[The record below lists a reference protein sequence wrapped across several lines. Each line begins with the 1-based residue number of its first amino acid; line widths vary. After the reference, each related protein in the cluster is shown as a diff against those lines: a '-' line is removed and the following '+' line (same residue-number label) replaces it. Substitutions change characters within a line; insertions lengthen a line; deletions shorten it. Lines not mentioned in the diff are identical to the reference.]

1 VTDGPADQHGGEL
14 AGLVSALDLIGPRW
28 ALLVVGSLLNGPK
41 RYGDLQRELGAPTNM
56 LAARL
61 KELQAAGILYR
72 LPLAHNQRAYALT
85 DRGTALRTAITALS
99 QWGDAGQPPRPVG
112 VPRSANASSP
122 REVSCSELS

>member
-1 VTDGPADQHGGEL
+1 MKDEPADQNGGDL
-14 AGLVSALDLIGPRW
+14 AGLVAALKHVGPRW
-28 ALLVVGSLLNGPK
+28 ALLVVGSLLDGPK

-85 DRGTALRTAITALS
+85 DRGHALRAAITALS
-99 QWGDAGQPPRPVG
+99 QWGGVG
-112 VPRSANASSP
+112 
-122 REVSCSELS
+122 